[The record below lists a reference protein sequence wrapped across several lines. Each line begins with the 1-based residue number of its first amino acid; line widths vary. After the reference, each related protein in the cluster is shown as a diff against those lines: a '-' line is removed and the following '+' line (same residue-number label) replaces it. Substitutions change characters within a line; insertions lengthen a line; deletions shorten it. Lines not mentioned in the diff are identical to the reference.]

1 VARTVPVPIAGFH
14 QRRSPTPRRANRIE
28 NATTAHNP
36 KPASS
41 SGATVLLRNRLYGYL
56 RPT

>member
-1 VARTVPVPIAGFH
+1 MAATIAAPIAGFH
-14 QRRSPTPRRANRIE
+14 QRRSPTPRRAIRIE

-41 SGATVLLRNRLYGYL
+41 RGATVLLRKRLYGYR